1 MYLKKSS
8 DNMDLEDK
16 KQKLSKKLDET
27 KIIAEEGKLK
37 FDAKK
42 FDLKVKYKEKKLDLK
57 KSVNEKMFIAHIENA
72 DYKINKALEDA
83 GNEINNVLD
92 SVDEEFAEAV
102 KPLELILYK
111 ADNKFEEI
119 FLNSQLKMQKA
130 KNELITN
137 LENDIDRAIE
147 LSNIEKDL
155 DDVKDKIDTVVVTL
169 EGKIQSDKEEL
180 KQKYKK

>member
-1 MYLKKSS
+1 MTEIFTQQRP
-8 DNMDLEDK
+8 DEFD
-16 KQKLSKKLDET
+16 DET
-27 KIIAEEGKLK
+27 LTTINSFFENNPDKSWMNRYE
-37 FDAKK
+37 
-42 FDLKVKYKEKKLDLK
+42 EKKLDLK
-57 KSVNEKMFIAHIENA
+57 KAVNEKMFIAHIENA

-92 SVDEEFAEAV
+92 GVDEEFAEAV

-111 ADNKFEEI
+111 ADNRFEEI

-147 LSNIEKDL
+147 LSNIEQDL
-155 DDVKDKIDTVVVTL
+155 DDVRDKIDTVVVTL